1 MLLFFVIFACPPLS
15 AALAAANFDV
25 LSQNVSEFLSEV
37 SDFSGSSFL
46 KIAKK
51 AFGPVHCTI
60 PVVPMRG
67 QSHLSRQCDTKFN
80 VLKNRMCLI

>member
-1 MLLFFVIFACPPLS
+1 MIRIGIFICMRLS
-15 AALAAANFDV
+15 IIFKKCNFE
-25 LSQNVSEFLSEV
+25 SVSELLSEV